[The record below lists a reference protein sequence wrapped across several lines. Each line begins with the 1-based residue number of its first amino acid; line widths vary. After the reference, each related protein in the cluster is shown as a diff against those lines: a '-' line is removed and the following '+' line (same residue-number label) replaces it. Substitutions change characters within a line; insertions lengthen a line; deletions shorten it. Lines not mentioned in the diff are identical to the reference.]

1 MGHSLAHYF
10 SAIKERLGLPS
21 SVDFRV
27 IDSVTGFAIHRK
39 KTVEPVLLW
48 RYVESVEPSTRV
60 GRLLSEL
67 ERRLGAQIG
76 VRIEMRIAGHQI
88 DGRKT
93 LGGLGANM
101 RPTRRPPS
109 ALGRLRPTLRSSS
122 APGPLRPT
130 RRPASERRLS
140 IH

>member
-1 MGHSLAHYF
+1 MAESLKTYF
-10 SAIKERLGLPS
+10 SEITRRLGLPS
-21 SVDFRV
+21 SIDFRV
-27 IDSVTGFAIHRK
+27 IDSVTSFPIHLK

-48 RYVESVEPSTRV
+48 RYIASVEPSTRV

-76 VRIEMRIAGHQI
+76 VRIEMWMAGHQI

-93 LGGLGANM
+93 LGGLGANI
-101 RPTRRPPS
+101 RPPRRP
-109 ALGRLRPTLRSSS
+109 SSD
-122 APGPLRPT
+122 PGPRARPS
-130 RRPASERRLS
+130 RRPSSERRLS